1 MGGQT
6 RPFNYSKLHEGQR
19 RIWEDTHHP
28 TINSVGLLVQTRSI
42 FPWLVRVVSDRS
54 VRYNGKHPKFHRR
67 SFLNMQIYGTQNK
80 CLQILFSNNPNNFF
94 FVIPNVCLSNV
105 YSISW
110 TLKLELI
117 PVGGDL
123 RLSAGS
129 FSRTPAVNRASS
141 KNRSK
146 ESSERSLK
154 HSFSVNLRFNF
165 WGLEYLIWRPKM
177 KTWGPAGPKIFVLK
191 VEYWNQYFVVYRFVS
206 VWKRKV
212 WLNRHDFLVLYF
224 CVANLERS

>member
-6 RPFNYSKLHEGQR
+6 RPFNYCKLHEGQR

-94 FVIPNVCLSNV
+94 SVIPNVCLSKCVFHFLN
-105 YSISW
+105 
-110 TLKLELI
+110 LKI
-117 PVGGDL
+117 GI
-123 RLSAGS
+123 
-129 FSRTPAVNRASS
+129 
-141 KNRSK
+141 
-146 ESSERSLK
+146 
-154 HSFSVNLRFNF
+154 
-165 WGLEYLIWRPKM
+165 EYLLEEIYAWVRAHFPEHRLLIEPRA
-177 KTWGPAGPKIFVLK
+177 KTVRKK
-191 VEYWNQYFVVYRFVS
+191 VQKEV
-206 VWKRKV
+206 
-212 WLNRHDFLVLYF
+212 
-224 CVANLERS
+224 